1 MSQTIPGSDPV
12 YKRLYAFPDMV
23 EDLLRSLFPADIL
36 GAVDLRS
43 LGRLPAEYVG
53 DDFRR
58 RHGDAVWRARM
69 RSDSTE
75 WLHVLV
81 LLEFQSGND
90 RAMAV
95 RVLEYTAMLYREL
108 LRGGGVD
115 HAGRLPPVLPVVLYN
130 GAARWRAVP
139 EVAELIAACGPGL
152 APYQPSQRHMV
163 LDERHIAADDPRLG
177 RLTRAVVSLEQSRSP
192 ADLARVA
199 KLLTEWLDAPGR
211 QELKRAFA
219 DWLWT
224 LWRRLERGSA
234 PAAAPPPELTLEEVR
249 MTLEERVSRWP
260 EPWIRQG
267 VEQGL
272 AQGIEQGVAQGK
284 AQGIEQG
291 VAQGIEQG
299 VAQGKAQGIEQGVR
313 EGLDRQRALLRRQAE
328 ARFGAPTADRLF
340 ARLRSVEDPE
350 WLADVG
356 EVIVRCETGEDLLRH
371 AGA

>member
-1 MSQTIPGSDPV
+1 MSQTSPGSDPI

-23 EDLLRSLFPADIL
+23 ADLLRSLFPANALD
-36 GAVDLRS
+36 AVDLRS
-43 LGRLPAEYVG
+43 LSRLPAEYVG

-69 RSDSTE
+69 RSDNTE

-108 LRGGGVD
+108 LRGGVD

-130 GAARWRAVP
+130 GAARWRAAP
-139 EVAELIAACGPGL
+139 EVAELIAAPGPGL

-177 RLTRAVVSLEQSRSP
+177 RLTRAVVSLEQSRSL

-234 PAAAPPPELTLEEVR
+234 PSAVPPPELTLEEVR
-249 MTLEERVSRWP
+249 MTLEQRVSRWP

-272 AQGIEQGVAQGK
+272 AQGIEQGVAQGIEQGV

-299 VAQGKAQGIEQGVR
+299 VRA
-313 EGLDRQRALLRRQAE
+313 GLDRQRALLRRQAE
-328 ARFGAPTADRLF
+328 ARFGAPTAERLF
-340 ARLRSVEDPE
+340 ARLRTVEDPE

-356 EVIVRCETGEDLLRH
+356 EAIVRCETGEDLLRH

>member
-1 MSQTIPGSDPV
+1 MSQTSPGSDPI

-23 EDLLRSLFPADIL
+23 ADLLRSLFPANALD
-36 GAVDLRS
+36 AVDLRS
-43 LGRLPAEYVG
+43 LSRLPAEYVG

-69 RSDSTE
+69 RSDSAE

-95 RVLEYTAMLYREL
+95 RVLEEM
-108 LRGGGVD
+108 
-115 HAGRLPPVLPVVLYN
+115 
-130 GAARWRAVP
+130 
-139 EVAELIAACGPGL
+139 
-152 APYQPSQRHMV
+152 
-163 LDERHIAADDPRLG
+163 
-177 RLTRAVVSLEQSRSP
+177 
-192 ADLARVA
+192 
-199 KLLTEWLDAPGR
+199 
-211 QELKRAFA
+211 
-219 DWLWT
+219 
-224 LWRRLERGSA
+224 
-234 PAAAPPPELTLEEVR
+234 R

-299 VAQGKAQGIEQGVR
+299 VRA
-313 EGLDRQRALLRRQAE
+313 GLDRQRALLRRQAE

-340 ARLRSVEDPE
+340 ARLRNVEDPE

>member
-1 MSQTIPGSDPV
+1 
-12 YKRLYAFPDMV
+12 
-23 EDLLRSLFPADIL
+23 
-36 GAVDLRS
+36 
-43 LGRLPAEYVG
+43 
-53 DDFRR
+53 
-58 RHGDAVWRARM
+58 
-69 RSDSTE
+69 
-75 WLHVLV
+75 
-81 LLEFQSGND
+81 
-90 RAMAV
+90 
-95 RVLEYTAMLYREL
+95 
-108 LRGGGVD
+108 
-115 HAGRLPPVLPVVLYN
+115 
-130 GAARWRAVP
+130 
-139 EVAELIAACGPGL
+139 
-152 APYQPSQRHMV
+152 MV

-224 LWRRLERGSA
+224 LWRRLERGRA

-272 AQGIEQGVAQGK
+272 AQGKAQGIEQGV

-313 EGLDRQRALLRRQAE
+313 EGLDRQRSLLRRQAE

-356 EVIVRCETGEDLLRH
+356 EAVVRCETGEDLLRH